1 MQAKTKDDCGRGWQ
15 YCTAK
20 QHEPALEQFMIM
32 CGPNSGFVAKIIK
45 CGHSKKSKRP
55 ILSWVCDVHYRYF
68 RE

>member
-32 CGPNSGFVAKIIK
+32 CGPNSG
-45 CGHSKKSKRP
+45 G
-55 ILSWVCDVHYRYF
+55 
-68 RE
+68 